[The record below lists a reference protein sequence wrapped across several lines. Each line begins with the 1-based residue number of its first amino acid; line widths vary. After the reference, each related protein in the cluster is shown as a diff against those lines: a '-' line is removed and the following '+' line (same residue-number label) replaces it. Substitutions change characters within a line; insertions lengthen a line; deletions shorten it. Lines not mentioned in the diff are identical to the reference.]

1 MRKKR
6 SNLNNTWTSNSK
18 PSRPLSIPDLHEDPN
33 KSMTEFSQ
41 FMSQQMVALTSPR
54 ARTAVNPIRQIRIR
68 KTRKRRV
75 ASVQPDMGEKKS

>member
-68 KTRKRRV
+68 KTSSRRFT
-75 ASVQPDMGEKKS
+75 SQKSEFETSKA